1 MKSLNIKTLL
11 NSDNYQS
18 SIETILKKCNHK
30 TQVGFALYCAK
41 GLEQYYDFDK
51 YPEVEVAR
59 SNCLELVANW
69 LIDSSSV
76 TKKAMDTAANAAAY
90 AAANAANAAYAAA
103 YAAYAAAYAA
113 ANAAANTADNTAAYA
128 ADNAAYA
135 AAYAAANT
143 AVDFNSTRQEHLKG
157 LFYYLVKLHLTETD
171 TSFKEETFNLLYLTR
186 R

>member
-103 YAAYAAAYAA
+103 YAAYA
-113 ANAAANTADNTAAYA
+113 TADNTAAYA